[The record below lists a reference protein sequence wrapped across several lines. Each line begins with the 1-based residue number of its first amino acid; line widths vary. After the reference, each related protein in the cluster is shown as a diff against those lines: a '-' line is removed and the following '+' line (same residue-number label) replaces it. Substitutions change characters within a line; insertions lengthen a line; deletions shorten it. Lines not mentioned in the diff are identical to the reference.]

1 MPDIDVLLTKTKSLG
16 IYLPAGQEYDQC
28 AKLIDKQAFGQ
39 SVQLNSQYLSQAHS
53 DKCFYQGSI
62 TKYSS
67 VLKPAHIKKLIPGL
81 TFNERH
87 DVTGITVEQLL
98 SKESLGKNDTA
109 LLVLDING
117 AETELKHV
125 LVTLVKVFD
134 SLVIKT
140 APESLFG
147 ETPAPMN
154 TLSNHLKELDLVP
167 IVLPDVSP
175 PYVNLVVNN
184 AKHQFCLASSHAKQ
198 KKAINE
204 LKGNLA
210 KSQTDKDEQ
219 IAELTK
225 QRDQQ
230 TQEQQ
235 ETKQL
240 AEELKVENDKLSADS
255 EEKQTANQQMATQ
268 VTALQAKQNEL
279 AESQK
284 NKDAKIAEL
293 IQQRDQQ
300 TQGQQEIK
308 QLADSLKT
316 QNEKLSAD
324 RAQKLTENEQLAAQ
338 VKALQ
343 AKQNELV
350 EGHKNKDAQIAELT
364 AQRDQQTQQQQETKQ
379 LAETLKAANEKLSAE
394 LAKMHELA
402 QQLSHSQ
409 AKVGELETENAA
421 LNLSLSESNDESERL
436 IAELEQQLNNITTEL
451 TEQTHWHQENKKWA
465 EGLQKQLHDKSNS
478 FEQLQSQFNDSSSL
492 SSKMMLKAQLDL
504 DSLRSKY
511 QHKVDSERQLLA
523 LVKQLRE
530 KLEMA
535 ANYYFRLQKD
545 YPELVEKDVPDSVG
559 HK

>member
-1 MPDIDVLLTKTKSLG
+1 MQEITKAILAIQQNFDRIVYVTSGEMPDIDVLLTKTKSLG

-147 ETPAPMN
+147 EMTAPMN

-167 IVLPDVSP
+167 IVLPEMSP
-175 PYVNLVVNN
+175 PYVNLIVNN
-184 AKHQFCLASSHAKQ
+184 AKPH
-198 KKAINE
+198 
-204 LKGNLA
+204 G
-210 KSQTDKDEQ
+210 
-219 IAELTK
+219 LTEITNNK
-225 QRDQQ
+225 LV
-230 TQEQQ
+230 EQQ
-235 ETKQL
+235 ENENTIKQRL
-240 AEELKVENDKLSADS
+240 ATVNKSLLENQGKFEKLKHQFGDVA
-255 EEKQTANQQMATQ
+255 
-268 VTALQAKQNEL
+268 
-279 AESQK
+279 SQK
-284 NKDAKIAEL
+284 AEF
-293 IQQRDQQ
+293 
-300 TQGQQEIK
+300 
-308 QLADSLKT
+308 
-316 QNEKLSAD
+316 
-324 RAQKLTENEQLAAQ
+324 
-338 VKALQ
+338 
-343 AKQNELV
+343 
-350 EGHKNKDAQIAELT
+350 
-364 AQRDQQTQQQQETKQ
+364 
-379 LAETLKAANEKLSAE
+379 
-394 LAKMHELA
+394 
-402 QQLSHSQ
+402 
-409 AKVGELETENAA
+409 
-421 LNLSLSESNDESERL
+421 
-436 IAELEQQLNNITTEL
+436 EQQLNNITKEL
-451 TEQTHWHQENKKWA
+451 TEQTHWHLENKKRA

>member
-1 MPDIDVLLTKTKSLG
+1 MQSMQEITKAILAIQQNFDRIVYVTSGEMPDIDVLLTKTKSMG
-16 IYLPAGQEYDQC
+16 IYLPKGKEYDQC
-28 AKLIDKQAFGQ
+28 AKLIDDKAFGH

-53 DKCFYQGSI
+53 HKCFYQGSI

-67 VLKPAHIKKLIPGL
+67 VLKPTNIKEIMPGL
-81 TFNERH
+81 NFDERK
-87 DVTGITVEQLL
+87 DLTGITVEQLL
-98 SKESLGKNDTA
+98 SRESMSKNDTA

-167 IVLPDVSP
+167 IVLPEMSP
-175 PYVNLVVNN
+175 PYVNLIVNN
-184 AKHQFCLASSHAKQ
+184 AKPH
-198 KKAINE
+198 
-204 LKGNLA
+204 G
-210 KSQTDKDEQ
+210 
-219 IAELTK
+219 LTEITNNK
-225 QRDQQ
+225 LV
-230 TQEQQ
+230 EQQ
-235 ETKQL
+235 ENENTIKQEL
-240 AEELKVENDKLSADS
+240 ATVNKSLLENHGQFEELK
-255 EEKQTANQQMATQ
+255 
-268 VTALQAKQNEL
+268 
-279 AESQK
+279 
-284 NKDAKIAEL
+284 
-293 IQQRDQQ
+293 
-300 TQGQQEIK
+300 
-308 QLADSLKT
+308 
-316 QNEKLSAD
+316 
-324 RAQKLTENEQLAAQ
+324 
-338 VKALQ
+338 
-343 AKQNELV
+343 
-350 EGHKNKDAQIAELT
+350 
-364 AQRDQQTQQQQETKQ
+364 
-379 LAETLKAANEKLSAE
+379 
-394 LAKMHELA
+394 
-402 QQLSHSQ
+402 QQL
-409 AKVGELETENAA
+409 GEVTTQKAGF
-421 LNLSLSESNDESERL
+421 
-436 IAELEQQLNNITTEL
+436 EQQLNNTTREL
-451 TEQTHWHQENKKWA
+451 TEQTHWHHENKKWA

-504 DSLRSKY
+504 DSLRRKY

>member
-1 MPDIDVLLTKTKSLG
+1 MQEITKAILAIQQNFDRIVYVTSGEMPDIDVLLTKTKSLG

-184 AKHQFCLASSHAKQ
+184 AKYLTAKEELATQVSALQNKQ
-198 KKAINE
+198 NE
-204 LKGNLA
+204 LVDDQK
-210 KSQTDKDEQ
+210 DKDTQ
-219 IAELTK
+219 IAKLTA
-225 QRDQQ
+225 QLGQQ
-230 TQEQQ
+230 AKGHQ
-235 ETKQL
+235 ETRQQAESLKAQNEKLSADSAQKLIDIEQL
-240 AEELKVENDKLSADS
+240 AAQVMALQAKHNVLAETLKVENDRLSADS
-255 EEKQTANQQMATQ
+255 AEKQTANQQ
-268 VTALQAKQNEL
+268 
-279 AESQK
+279 
-284 NKDAKIAEL
+284 I
-293 IQQRDQQ
+293 
-300 TQGQQEIK
+300 
-308 QLADSLKT
+308 
-316 QNEKLSAD
+316 
-324 RAQKLTENEQLAAQ
+324 AAQ
-338 VKALQ
+338 VTALQ

-350 EGHKNKDAQIAELT
+350 EGHKNKDAQIIAVTEQRDKEAHSHQKNKNWAESLNKQCAELKVYSV
-364 AQRDQQTQQQQETKQ
+364 ARQKSADLALKLQT
-379 LAETLKAANEKLSAE
+379 
-394 LAKMHELA
+394 
-402 QQLSHSQ
+402 
-409 AKVGELETENAA
+409 
-421 LNLSLSESNDESERL
+421 
-436 IAELEQQLNNITTEL
+436 
-451 TEQTHWHQENKKWA
+451 
-465 EGLQKQLHDKSNS
+465 
-478 FEQLQSQFNDSSSL
+478 
-492 SSKMMLKAQLDL
+492 KAQIDL
-504 DSLRSKY
+504 DDLREKY
-511 QHKVDSERQLLA
+511 QHKHINEQKLVSLISELRTKLQQAAEYYYELQAKHPELNKVTQTQVERSHIEEHQTDNVA
-523 LVKQLRE
+523 ELVKKTRPAKRKKRSKQA
-530 KLEMA
+530 K
-535 ANYYFRLQKD
+535 
-545 YPELVEKDVPDSVG
+545 SVTRG
-559 HK
+559 KS

>member
-1 MPDIDVLLTKTKSLG
+1 MQEITKAILAIQQNFDRIVYVTSGEMPDIDVLLTKTKSLG
-16 IYLPAGQEYDQC
+16 IYLPAGQEYDKC

-39 SVQLNSQYLSQAHS
+39 SVQLNSQYLIQAHS

-98 SKESLGKNDTA
+98 STESLGKNDTA

-140 APESLFG
+140 APQSLFG

-167 IVLPDVSP
+167 IVLPEMSP
-175 PYVNLVVNN
+175 PYVNLIVNN
-184 AKHQFCLASSHAKQ
+184 AKPHGLTEITKNNKKQQKRASKLEVQIKQLLEKLSVVENKNHLLSEQHANAEVHNKTLKQQIDNLAQQASSEKEAVGGAQQELIEQAKRLIS
-198 KKAINE
+198 K
-204 LKGNLA
+204 L
-210 KSQTDKDEQ
+210 EQ
-219 IAELTK
+219 QLNDTNNK
-225 QRDQQ
+225 LV
-230 TQEQQ
+230 EQQ
-235 ETKQL
+235 ENENTIKQRL
-240 AEELKVENDKLSADS
+240 ATVNKSLLENQGKFEKLKHQFGDVA
-255 EEKQTANQQMATQ
+255 
-268 VTALQAKQNEL
+268 
-279 AESQK
+279 SQK
-284 NKDAKIAEL
+284 AEF
-293 IQQRDQQ
+293 
-300 TQGQQEIK
+300 
-308 QLADSLKT
+308 
-316 QNEKLSAD
+316 
-324 RAQKLTENEQLAAQ
+324 
-338 VKALQ
+338 
-343 AKQNELV
+343 
-350 EGHKNKDAQIAELT
+350 
-364 AQRDQQTQQQQETKQ
+364 
-379 LAETLKAANEKLSAE
+379 
-394 LAKMHELA
+394 
-402 QQLSHSQ
+402 
-409 AKVGELETENAA
+409 
-421 LNLSLSESNDESERL
+421 
-436 IAELEQQLNNITTEL
+436 EQQLNNITKEL
-451 TEQTHWHQENKKWA
+451 TEQTHWRLENKKWA